1 MRSEAHREAKKL
13 GAALQ
18 SSDLRNN
25 VQVRIQE
32 NCMYLSASGRGLLAF
47 PFDLVLH
54 RVPLKMKSE
63 IAGQKLQL

>member
-32 NCMYLSASGRGLLAF
+32 NCMYLKEF
-47 PFDLVLH
+47 
-54 RVPLKMKSE
+54 
-63 IAGQKLQL
+63 